1 MSYQKEAAVR
11 ADKANGCRITR
22 WLHRRGSGDTFIT
35 QEIPS
40 KKKRKVF
47 YRGQGFWLQPLTRN
61 CDFTMHVGK
70 GEFCVYNNLAWI

>member
-22 WLHRRGSGDTFIT
+22 WLHRRGSRDTFIT

-40 KKKRKVF
+40 KGKKKKKS
-47 YRGQGFWLQPLTRN
+47 GLQRARLSVAAAN
-61 CDFTMHVGK
+61 K
-70 GEFCVYNNLAWI
+70 KL

>member
-40 KKKRKVF
+40 KKKEKYFIEGRAF
-47 YRGQGFWLQPLTRN
+47 GCSR
-61 CDFTMHVGK
+61 
-70 GEFCVYNNLAWI
+70 